1 MEDQN
6 NRKNKILSDLEKKVS
21 SIETSRNFEQ
31 KAVAGRVNPTPQFL
45 LNPKV
50 IVKPQKDEEKESE

>member
-6 NRKNKILSDLEKKVS
+6 IRKSKILSDLEKKVS

-31 KAVAGRVNPTPQFL
+31 KVVAGRVNPTPQFSL
-45 LNPKV
+45 KPKDV
-50 IVKPQKDEEKESE
+50 TKPKGKK